1 MLFHFTSLRQT
12 DSGMFSAR
20 VGRSRPGAD
29 EKRFSYQ
36 FMTQQTEIPNPGEQ
50 RAGHHWKAADRVAE
64 YVQNTDTAFPE
75 APEVYGIIT
84 ATQPFESD
92 AIYETSH

>member
-1 MLFHFTSLRQT
+1 
-12 DSGMFSAR
+12 
-20 VGRSRPGAD
+20 
-29 EKRFSYQ
+29 
-36 FMTQQTEIPNPGEQ
+36 MTQQTEIPNPGEQ